1 MSPKHDIKLYQQHN
15 FRITFKSVKLTKF
28 SKTTITYSIVIIFNE
43 LPENSEG
50 VIGRG
55 S

>member
-1 MSPKHDIKLYQQHN
+1 M
-15 FRITFKSVKLTKF
+15 KLTKF

-50 VIGRG
+50 VGGGGGGGKGEGEVKLMIL
-55 S
+55 

>member
-1 MSPKHDIKLYQQHN
+1 MKLA
-15 FRITFKSVKLTKF
+15 KF

-50 VIGRG
+50 VGGGGWGGGKGEGEVKLMIL
-55 S
+55 